1 LFFLGASGYVP
12 EHSLQSH
19 QLAID
24 LGTDYVEPD
33 LCLSKDLVLMVLHD
47 STLDE
52 TTNIRDHPI
61 FSDREKN
68 GKFYVYDF
76 TLAEL
81 KTLRL
86 RQRVSERTELYND
99 IFTIPTFNEVL
110 DLVWEN
116 YENSD
121 GWMIGVYPEL
131 KNPAYTNKIFNV
143 SMEQMVVDA
152 LESRGYEIR
161 GVSQDLHMV
170 QPVVLQSKEVKSLKI
185 LRTLTDIPLQQLM
198 NTSYDWSDDV
208 LAEFS
213 EYVQAVGPD
222 KSFFYGPTVDMAEAQ
237 RRIQVAHNLNL
248 VLHPYTFRRE
258 ATYVDESFNNDAEVE
273 AAYFYCC
280 LGIDAVFTE
289 FPDRIRQTIYGMQEN
304 KEQVCVVGGC

>member
-1 LFFLGASGYVP
+1 
-12 EHSLQSH
+12 
-19 QLAID
+19 
-24 LGTDYVEPD
+24 
-33 LCLSKDLVLMVLHD
+33 
-47 STLDE
+47 
-52 TTNIRDHPI
+52 
-61 FSDREKN
+61 
-68 GKFYVYDF
+68 
-76 TLAEL
+76 
-81 KTLRL
+81 
-86 RQRVSERTELYND
+86 
-99 IFTIPTFNEVL
+99 
-110 DLVWEN
+110 
-116 YENSD
+116 
-121 GWMIGVYPEL
+121 
-131 KNPAYTNKIFNV
+131 
-143 SMEQMVVDA
+143 
-152 LESRGYEIR
+152 
-161 GVSQDLHMV
+161 MV

-208 LAEFS
+208 VAEFS

-237 RRIQVAHNLNL
+237 RRLQVAHNLNL